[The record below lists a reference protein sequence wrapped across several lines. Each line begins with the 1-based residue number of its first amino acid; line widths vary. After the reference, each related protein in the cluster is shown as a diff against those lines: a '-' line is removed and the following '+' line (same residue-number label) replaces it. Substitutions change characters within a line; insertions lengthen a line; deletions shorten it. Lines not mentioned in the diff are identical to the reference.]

1 MAVVDEGRIFLR
13 WEGEEDPLEPTARPD
28 GYILYMK
35 KGTGG
40 WDNGTYMR
48 GNVNACNITA
58 PEGMLCQ
65 FRVTAVNAG
74 GESLDSP
81 TVCAMIGRKY
91 SARVL
96 LVDGFSRVA
105 APEPFGGRF
114 YPEADPGVPYI
125 SEPRPSGLL
134 QAGNTRDWS
143 VRYAEDLLQ
152 NNYTFSSATEGA
164 LPWLSLPQHDAVC
177 LIYGAQRND
186 GYSHRAYPVLPT
198 TTVSLLS
205 RYTQQ
210 GGNLMMTGAYVA
222 ESLSPEAQQFA
233 RRMLGWE
240 QAMSV
245 ATDTCSV
252 HGMSLEFRLP
262 DKSESEQ
269 HYCVARVSALQV
281 PVGTPENRTPDKI
294 FPTMLYRESSLP
306 AAIAAEENG
315 RRSITF
321 GFPLELIP
329 DDGMRRSVVNASL
342 KYLLP

>member
-1 MAVVDEGRIFLR
+1 
-13 WEGEEDPLEPTARPD
+13 
-28 GYILYMK
+28 
-35 KGTGG
+35 
-40 WDNGTYMR
+40 
-48 GNVNACNITA
+48 
-58 PEGMLCQ
+58 
-65 FRVTAVNAG
+65 
-74 GESLDSP
+74 
-81 TVCAMIGRKY
+81 
-91 SARVL
+91 
-96 LVDGFSRVA
+96 
-105 APEPFGGRF
+105 
-114 YPEADPGVPYI
+114 
-125 SEPRPSGLL
+125 
-134 QAGNTRDWS
+134 
-143 VRYAEDLLQ
+143 
-152 NNYTFSSATEGA
+152 
-164 LPWLSLPQHDAVC
+164 
-177 LIYGAQRND
+177 
-186 GYSHRAYPVLPT
+186 
-198 TTVSLLS
+198 
-205 RYTQQ
+205 
-210 GGNLMMTGAYVA
+210 MMTGAYVA

-329 DDGMRRSVVNASL
+329 DEGMRRAVVNASL